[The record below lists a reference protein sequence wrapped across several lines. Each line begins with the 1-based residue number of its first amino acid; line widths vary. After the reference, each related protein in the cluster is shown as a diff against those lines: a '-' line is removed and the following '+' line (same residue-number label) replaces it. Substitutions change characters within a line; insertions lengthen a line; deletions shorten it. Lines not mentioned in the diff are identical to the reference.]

1 MTILPTLHCDS
12 NSTFDIQLADTLSD
26 VEACITDICGY
37 PESTGDVQQ
46 PCTIAVDLEG
56 VQLSRKGRVSL
67 VQLKANHSRVI
78 WLLDITVLGGEAFT
92 HSNTEGVT
100 VKHILESSSYKKV
113 CSIYFAILQQSI
125 HDVYVLRSQ
134 LFYDVRRDA
143 DALYNLYAIDMSNVL
158 DVQLTE
164 LAVRKSNRLHSRHLN
179 GLAKSITTYLRPP
192 PHFLATKEAGQALMN
207 PKLGLGGSYEVFE
220 RRPLRRELVEYA
232 AQDVALLANL
242 EATLRWRV
250 GRQVGGQLT
259 WDMRVRNAS
268 MRRVGESKGRFDR
281 DGPHRALS
289 PQI

>member
-1 MTILPTLHCDS
+1 MTILPTPHCDS

-92 HSNTEGVT
+92 HPNSEGVT
-100 VKHILESSSYKKV
+100 VKHILESSAYKK
-113 CSIYFAILQQSI
+113 
-125 HDVYVLRSQ
+125 

-259 WDMRVRNAS
+259 WDMRVMNAS